1 MRIRRSL
8 IVILLALPMACATT
22 ADSYDYSKE
31 PDPRKHDFMVGP
43 ADGLKITVWKNA
55 ELSTETRVRPDGT
68 ITLPLVGDLV
78 AAGRTT
84 QQLRDEITKKLST
97 YVRDESATVTVAVV
111 DVSSYRFTVSG
122 NVEHAGVFTS
132 RYYVTVAEA
141 IAQAGGPNRFA
152 DPERVLLLRTD
163 DKGQVRRIPVN
174 YEAIRTGKNLDANIA
189 ILAGDI
195 LLVQ

>member
-1 MRIRRSL
+1 
-8 IVILLALPMACATT
+8 MACATT
-22 ADSYDYSKE
+22 ETYDYSKE

-43 ADGLKITVWKNA
+43 ADALKITVWKNA

-84 QQLRDEITKKLST
+84 QQLRDEISKKLST
-97 YVRDESATVTVAVV
+97 YVRDENATVTVAVV

-122 NVEHAGVFTS
+122 NVEHAGIFTS

-141 IAQAGGPNRFA
+141 IAQAGGPNRYA

-195 LLVQ
+195 VLVQ